1 MPGPFDETRGAAEA
15 AVSKIYAL
23 DQVCV
28 LLVEDSPYMAHLLG
42 SMLKALRIGRVL
54 RARGGLEAQELID
67 SRVSA
72 MPGQAIDIILSD
84 WHMEPVDGL
93 ALLKWVRAHR
103 HENVRFLPFIMLT
116 AAPEVNRV
124 TLARDAGVTGFLRKP
139 VTVDSLLPGPRNSVC
154 FCFTMIARWT
164 AINAPITSGTIRTCV
179 M

>member
-1 MPGPFDETRGAAEA
+1 M
-15 AVSKIYAL
+15 SKIYAL

-54 RARGGLEAQELID
+54 RARGGIEAQELID

-139 VTVDSLLPGPRNSVC
+139 VTVDSVVKRLVEVIERPRP
-154 FCFTMIARWT
+154 F
-164 AINAPITSGTIRTCV
+164 IRTETYLGPDRRHRDLPFDGPDRRKLV
-179 M
+179 AATVAR